1 MASCLGIYI
10 ENNIIKYAKVSKD
23 KDKIK
28 VESFGVNFYDKLE
41 DAIKQVIDETG
52 SYKIP
57 ISINLL
63 DETYNYFEMF
73 SLLNKKDLEK
83 AISTEFESFCTERGY
98 NSNAFLSRYAAT
110 NSLFEREKLKIIH
123 VSTNKIDFNREIQQ
137 FAGYRLMGI
146 YPEGISI
153 ADLADF
159 DEKENA
165 IIINIEEKVT
175 ITTIYQQKV
184 YDVKTLDIG
193 SHDFLTK
200 IQSKENSLSK
210 AYEICKET
218 TIYTSEGKDITE
230 EQATY
235 LEDIMPTLYEIVGQ
249 TKKIL
254 NESEKKI
261 DNVYITGTAAL
272 INNIDLY
279 FEEYLE
285 DVKCQVLKPDF
296 IKMTPDTNIK
306 DYIEVNS
313 AISLALMNLGRGI
326 EGMNFKSN
334 SAGDQLKN
342 LLKVD
347 INPEQKGKAKSKS
360 KASKLL
366 LTNDLSEPLDNT
378 ERALLRV
385 VSSLVILFVVYTFF
399 STLLNKQ
406 MDAKGEEANTSISS
420 TNSQIALAKA
430 DDEKIKAITNNY
442 SSMIKNLQ
450 EINDQ
455 IAERNKTKK
464 AIPNLLTAIMYNIP
478 EGVQVTSIENTSG
491 TKIEIVAQSEKYE
504 QLGFFEAQIE
514 NQGVLTNVVSSA
526 GQKENNVVTVKI
538 EGELP

>member
-1 MASCLGIYI
+1 MADCLGIYI
-10 ENNIIKYAKVSKD
+10 ENNIIKYAKVSKE
-23 KDKIK
+23 KEKMK
-28 VESFGVNFYDKLE
+28 VEAFGVKFYEKLE

-52 SYKIP
+52 SYKTP
-57 ISINLL
+57 IAINLL
-63 DETYNYFEMF
+63 DENYNYFEMF
-73 SLLNKKDLEK
+73 SLLSKKDLEK
-83 AISTEFESFCTERGY
+83 AIDTEFESFCQDKGY
-98 NSNAFLSRYAAT
+98 NNNAFLTRYAAT
-110 NSLFEREKLKIIH
+110 NDLFEKEKLKIMH
-123 VSTNKIDFNREIQQ
+123 VSTNKIDLNKEIQQ
-137 FAGYRLMGI
+137 FAGYRLNGI
-146 YPEGISI
+146 FPEGISI
-153 ADLADF
+153 TDLAEF

-165 IIINIEEKVT
+165 LVVNIEEKTT
-175 ITTIYQQKV
+175 ITTIYGRKV
-184 YDVKTLDIG
+184 YDVKVLEMG
-193 SHDFLTK
+193 SHDFLSK
-200 IQSKENSLSK
+200 IQLKENSLSK

-218 TIYTSEGKDITE
+218 TIYTSEGKDISEDQT
-230 EQATY
+230 TH
-235 LEDIMPTLYEIVGQ
+235 LEDIMPILYEIVGQ
-249 TKKIL
+249 VKKTL
-254 NESEKKI
+254 NESQNKI
-261 DNVYITGTAAL
+261 DNIYITGTAAL

-285 DVKCQVLKPDF
+285 DVKCQILKPSF
-296 IKMTPDTNIK
+296 IKITPDTNII

-313 AISLALMNLGRGI
+313 AISLSLMYLGKGI

-334 SAGDQLKN
+334 TAGDQLKN

-347 INPEQKGKAKSKS
+347 LKPEQKGKEKAKT
-360 KASKLL
+360 KASKIL

-406 MDAKGEEANTSISS
+406 MESKSNEANNSIASTS
-420 TNSQIALAKA
+420 SQISLAKA

-455 IAERNKTKK
+455 IADRNKTKK

-478 EGVQVTSIENTSG
+478 EGVQVTSIENTSD

>member
-10 ENNIIKYAKVSKD
+10 ENNIIKYAKVAKD

-63 DETYNYFEMF
+63 DETYNYFDMF

-83 AISTEFESFCTERGY
+83 AISTEFESYCAEKGY

-110 NSLFEREKLKIIH
+110 NSLFEKEKLKIIH
-123 VSTNKIDFNREIQQ
+123 VSTNKIDFNRETQQ

-146 YPEGISI
+146 YPEGVSI

-165 IIINIEEKVT
+165 IIINIEEKTT
-175 ITTIYQQKV
+175 ITTIFGQKV
-184 YDVKTLDIG
+184 YDIKTLDIG

-235 LEDIMPTLYEIVGQ
+235 LEDIMPILYEIVGQ
-249 TKKIL
+249 TKKVL
-254 NESEKKI
+254 NESENKI

-285 DVKCQVLKPDF
+285 DVKCQILKPDF

-334 SAGDQLKN
+334 SAGEQLKN

-347 INPEQKGKAKSKS
+347 VNPEQKGKSKAKS

-366 LTNDLSEPLDNT
+366 LTNDLREPLDNT

-420 TNSQIALAKA
+420 TTSQINLAKA
-430 DDEKIKAITNNY
+430 DDEKIKSITNEY

-464 AIPNLLTAIMYNIP
+464 AIPNLLTSIMYNIP
-478 EGVQVTSIENTSG
+478 EGVQVTSIENTGG

-538 EGELP
+538 EGDLP